1 MGSQGWKP
9 RIEVVGNLCR
19 HNIMW
24 ETKIRKQERKE
35 KIKIDLFLKKI

>member
-1 MGSQGWKP
+1 MGSQGWKQ

-24 ETKIRKQERKE
+24 KTKIRKQEIKE
-35 KIKIDLFLKKI
+35 NKNRLIFKKI

>member
-1 MGSQGWKP
+1 MGSQGWKQ

-24 ETKIRKQERKE
+24 KTKIRKQEIKE
-35 KIKIDLFLKKI
+35 NKSRFIF